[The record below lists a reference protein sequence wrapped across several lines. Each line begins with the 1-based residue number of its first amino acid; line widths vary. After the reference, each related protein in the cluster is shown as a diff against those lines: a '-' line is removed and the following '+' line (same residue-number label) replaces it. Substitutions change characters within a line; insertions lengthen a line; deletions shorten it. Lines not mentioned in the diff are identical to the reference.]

1 MNNPTIKDI
10 AREAG
15 VSIASVSRVLNNQGY
30 ASPKMKEKVLKTA
43 KELNYYANDIAK
55 SLKTNKTYT
64 IGVLIPD
71 IANSFFM
78 NISKGLEDAIADT
91 KYNLIFTSGMENI
104 NKEEELLHLLIEK
117 RVDGIVLASA
127 GLHTELINNIINNN
141 IPVVLV
147 DRKIEGLENK
157 TDWVIEN
164 NIEGS
169 YQLTKKLIEEGHK
182 KIGVISGL
190 IRVSTGIERYQG
202 FEKAMKEYGLEI
214 DSDYIFEG
222 DYSEKAGKDAVNEF
236 LNLSPAP
243 TALLS
248 FNNTMTVGAIKELM
262 KYHTDEKEFTIAS
275 YGKVEFQNYLNNIKL
290 YSVKQNPY
298 KMGNIVGERMLSHLL
313 PRESNEEKSKII
325 SLEPE
330 YNFSLKRKEIK

>member
-30 ASPKMKEKVLKTA
+30 ASPNMRKKVLKKA
-43 KELNYYANDIAK
+43 KELNYYTNDIAK

-91 KYNLIFTSGMENI
+91 KYNLIFTSGMENV
-104 NKEEELLHLLIEK
+104 NKEEELLHLLIKK
-117 RVDGIVLASA
+117 RVDGIVLATA
-127 GLHTELINNIINNN
+127 GLHTELINNILTSNT
-141 IPVVLV
+141 PVVLV
-147 DRKIEGLENK
+147 DRKIKGLESR

-190 IRVSTGIERYQG
+190 LRVSTGVERYQG
-202 FEKAMKEYGLEI
+202 YEKAMNEHGLEI
-214 DSDYIFEG
+214 DSSYIFQG
-222 DYSEKAGKDAVNEF
+222 DYSEKAGKDSVSFF
-236 LNLSPAP
+236 LKLTPPP

-248 FNNTMTVGAIKELM
+248 LNNTMTVGAIKELM
-262 KYHTDEKEFTIAS
+262 KNNINGKKNTIAS
-275 YGKVEFQNYLNNIKL
+275 YGEVEFQNYLNNIKL

-298 KMGNIVGERMLSHLL
+298 KMGKIVGERMLSHLSTS
-313 PRESNEEKSKII
+313 ESDNEKSKITF
-325 SLEPE
+325 LEPE
-330 YNFSLKRKEIK
+330 YNFDLKET